1 MSQASGAGPVV
12 WAVVGFLAGGL
23 LGWWILMELVGTVIG
38 IGGGILTGG
47 VVGGLAF
54 ASSAAN
60 GGGPPPWLWPSRK

>member
-1 MSQASGAGPVV
+1 MSQTNASSPLL

-23 LGWWILMELVGTVIG
+23 LGWWIFVELLGAV
-38 IGGGILTGG
+38 GGIVGALVAGG
-47 VVGGLAF
+47 IVGGLAF